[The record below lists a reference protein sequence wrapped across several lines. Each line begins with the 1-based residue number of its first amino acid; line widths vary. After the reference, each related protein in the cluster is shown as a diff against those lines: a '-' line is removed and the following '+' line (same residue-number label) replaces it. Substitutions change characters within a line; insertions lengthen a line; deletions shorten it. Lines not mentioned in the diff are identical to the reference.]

1 MVPGSSR
8 AGAGFASPG
17 SRPGRGARTG
27 YSGSS
32 PGFAGAHQG
41 GRGVRHG
48 CRRLGTPGR
57 AGPEDAVT
65 GPAASTH
72 ALRRPK
78 SPGPSRHHGPQNHR
92 PSTTF
97 PEPGVAFAR
106 LPTARHRRTGPR
118 DAPRTPP
125 SQPRPHQPA
134 RSPSRRARAHR
145 AAPRAPKPLPEHHLP
160 RAGRRL
166 RSAADGPASPHRPPG
181 RASDPAVTAPAAP
194 TRTLT
199 KPASTAHRGTT
210 SPKTTAPALRT
221 PGRAPELSRVRPG
234 GQGSDRIEPCA
245 RARRRH
251 TAPRPPHR
259 PRGRASDSAVTGP
272 ARPGRCRRQVTD
284 PAVGVSPC

>member
-1 MVPGSSR
+1 VGGPGFVGGGR
-8 AGAGFASPG
+8 RVRIAGFAPRPRSPY
-17 SRPGRGARTG
+17 RILRIVPW
-27 YSGSS
+27 
-32 PGFAGAHQG
+32 
-41 GRGVRHG
+41 VR
-48 CRRLGTPGR
+48 RGTP
-57 AGPEDAVT
+57 
-65 GPAASTH
+65 
-72 ALRRPK
+72 RRPWR
-78 SPGPSRHHGPQNHR
+78 SPW
-92 PSTTF
+92 
-97 PEPGVAFAR
+97 
-106 LPTARHRRTGPR
+106 LPTARHTRPGRSRGRRHGSGRIDPCAPQAEEPGPI
-118 DAPRTPP
+118 
-125 SQPRPHQPA
+125 
-134 RSPSRRARAHR
+134 
-145 AAPRAPKPLPEHHLP
+145 AAPRAPKPPPQHHLP

-272 ARPGRCRRQVTD
+272 AGPVPKTGHRPRRRSQPVLTTTVFAALSCR
-284 PAVGVSPC
+284 PCL